1 MKYFIH
7 FILFYPFVL
16 IDFWFELLW
25 HVFVLCV
32 LTESVWECGFIIFVK
47 KIIKFENKDLE
58 YIVFLSVKKIPSGR
72 LTACW
77 LLLVL
82 CHLKK

>member
-1 MKYFIH
+1 MWVYYF
-7 FILFYPFVL
+7 
-16 IDFWFELLW
+16 
-25 HVFVLCV
+25 CKKK
-32 LTESVWECGFIIFVK
+32 K
-47 KIIKFENKDLE
+47 KIIKVIKFKNKDLE

-82 CHLKK
+82 CHLKNK

>member
-16 IDFWFELLW
+16 IDFWFELSS

-32 LTESVWECGFIIFVK
+32 LRASESVGLLFFVK
-47 KIIKFENKDLE
+47 KIIKFKNKDLK
-58 YIVFLSVKKIPSGR
+58 YIVFLSVH
-72 LTACW
+72 
-77 LLLVL
+77 LVDWQHVG
-82 CHLKK
+82 CF

>member
-32 LTESVWECGFIIFVK
+32 LRVCESVG
-47 KIIKFENKDLE
+47 LL
-58 YIVFLSVKKIPSGR
+58 FL
-72 LTACW
+72 
-77 LLLVL
+77 
-82 CHLKK
+82 

>member
-16 IDFWFELLW
+16 IDFWFELSW

-32 LTESVWECGFIIFVK
+32 LKVCEGVG
-47 KIIKFENKDLE
+47 LL
-58 YIVFLSVKKIPSGR
+58 FL
-72 LTACW
+72 
-77 LLLVL
+77 
-82 CHLKK
+82 